1 MLSDKKINEL
11 ITGIYNASDS
21 PQYWGDI
28 LQMLCELLPGARA
41 AIVHRDKKTS
51 GVLLCQQIQPHI
63 YTANVDADFA
73 SQYQQCYEK
82 DIWTQLNKQL
92 NPGESVVDSSRAFRV
107 CSTYM
112 PRKTIIESDFYNEFA
127 RKYNVEDYLVLKLCE
142 YGDYYTTLTFM
153 VDNKISSVKKALPL
167 LNYLSSHI
175 QRAVRWNIRS
185 NQELLTFFK
194 GRL

>member
-21 PQYWGDI
+21 SQYWGDI

-51 GVLLCQQIQPHI
+51 GVLLCQQIQPHT
-63 YTANVDADFA
+63 YTANIDADFA
-73 SQYQQCYEK
+73 SQYQQYHEK

-112 PRKTIIESDFYNEFA
+112 SRKTIIESDLDIYVGCPS
-127 RKYNVEDYLVLKLCE
+127 VEGRETSIGCQLL
-142 YGDYYTTLTFM
+142 
-153 VDNKISSVKKALPL
+153 ISSQTA
-167 LNYLSSHI
+167 Y
-175 QRAVRWNIRS
+175 VRTLESFKYAS
-185 NQELLTFFK
+185 NFSELTQV
-194 GRL
+194 